1 MTQHSTIPNRPA
13 IDDLA
18 RLEPGAIAA
27 LSTDVLSI
35 LQGEVEAAL
44 ACIKTI
50 KDRFD
55 HALDVKFASHAAAAR
70 STEGKDTGT
79 VRIVDEDCT
88 VIADLPKRVRWDQV
102 KLADVVDRIR
112 TAGED
117 PNEYVSLEYRISE
130 RAYGAWPQS
139 IRSVFAPA
147 RTVETGK
154 PSYRIERTE
163 GTR

>member
-1 MTQHSTIPNRPA
+1 MTQHPTIPNRPT

-18 RLEPGAIAA
+18 RLEPGAIAT
-27 LSTDVLSI
+27 LPTDVLSV
-35 LQGEVEAAL
+35 LQDEVEAAL

-55 HALDVKFASHAAAAR
+55 HALDLKFAGRAAAAR
-70 STEGKDTGT
+70 SAEGKDTGT
-79 VRIVDEDCT
+79 VRIADEDCT
-88 VIADLPKRVRWDQV
+88 VIADLPKRVKWDQAR
-102 KLADVVDRIR
+102 LAEVVERIR
-112 TAGED
+112 AAGED
-117 PNEYVSLEYRISE
+117 PNEYVAVEYRVSE

>member
-1 MTQHSTIPNRPA
+1 MTQHATIPNRPT

-27 LSTDVLSI
+27 LPIDVLSI

-55 HALDVKFASHAAAAR
+55 HALDVKFAKRAVAAR
-70 STEGKDTGT
+70 SAEGKDTGT
-79 VRIVDEDCT
+79 VRIAEDEYT
-88 VIADLPKRVRWDQV
+88 VIADLPKRVKWDQAR
-102 KLADVVDRIR
+102 LAEVVDRIR
-112 TAGED
+112 AAGED
-117 PNEYVSLEYRISE
+117 PSEYVSLEYRISE

-139 IRSVFAPA
+139 IRSVFAQA

>member
-1 MTQHSTIPNRPA
+1 MTQRATIPNRPT

-27 LSTDVLSI
+27 LPTDVLSI

-44 ACIKTI
+44 AYIKTI

-55 HALDVKFASHAAAAR
+55 HALDVKFASRAAAAR
-70 STEGKDTGT
+70 GTEGKDTGT
-79 VRIVDEDCT
+79 VRIAQDDCI
-88 VIADLPKRVRWDQV
+88 VIADLPKRVKWDQTR
-102 KLADVVDRIR
+102 LAEVVERIR
-112 TAGED
+112 ASGED
-117 PNEYVSLEYRISE
+117 PSEYVALEYRISE

-154 PSYRIERTE
+154 SSYRIERTE
-163 GTR
+163 DTR